1 VDADAAAA
9 MQKKR
14 SSRPPAAAGRGR
26 EPPFSDRGP
35 HPIARARRSRAR
47 DRKLSR
53 PTSTREQKLIHE
65 RSPSAH
71 REALVVVMTDAPFTP
86 GEDVLLELT
95 NRIQAEIASFLRDK
109 EPDATDLP
117 EVTRSKDLGK
127 ADFTVQWS
135 RFCAARKANPVAYVA
150 ELATG
155 LQAKIAADPSSAG
168 LITRCEGVGPY
179 LNLFVDRAR
188 VFKLTMDAVAA
199 SGETYGHTN
208 AAGGK
213 RCIIEHTS
221 SNPNAPLH
229 IGNLRNVIIGAHLAK
244 LQAACGYDVKQA
256 FYVNDLGAQIGLT
269 ALAYSRVY
277 DKIKPYMKIDHWIGA
292 MYAVM
297 NTCQELQ
304 TVGVDPGA
312 VEDACKEGKDAVAKL
327 MEASLASAGGD
338 EKKTKGIAEYFDIY
352 QDLRERFEKM
362 MVVMLEDVRKIE
374 NIKVEAGKL
383 NLAYERQE
391 EWAIKIFRKMVCDC
405 LTGVQ
410 TTLSTY
416 GVQHDQFDYESELGW
431 EGSNDKVL
439 AIMRNSDYFVPQT
452 QKNDKG
458 VPQGAYLDMSSFIAD
473 QGLKTGK
480 GGYQKE
486 YPPLYVLRPDGST
499 LYTYRDIVYSFK
511 KASRSDLILNIICS
525 EQELAQQKVSLGMMM
540 MNPEMKGRQYH
551 LSYDLVKLTTG
562 KMSGRRGRYLLA
574 DDLYDELKTVIT
586 EKMRKKYE
594 DKGEVMSAEEFD
606 AVTHEVS
613 TAAMKYAL
621 LSVSCLTQINF
632 DIAKITDFEDASA
645 PFILYNSTRVA
656 SVVRKF
662 EAKVS
667 EGKLPELPPL
677 AEVDASKLDDDKEW
691 LILMEYVLP
700 FASMIREAGHAKL
713 PEPPQLPQYGC
724 HKVCDFLNTMVRQLS
739 GYYGP
744 QGVRI
749 LPTDSQLETGW
760 DGVAATHARVH
771 LCKAFKQV
779 IDNGLRLLMI
789 EPLERM

>member
-1 VDADAAAA
+1 
-9 MQKKR
+9 
-14 SSRPPAAAGRGR
+14 
-26 EPPFSDRGP
+26 
-35 HPIARARRSRAR
+35 
-47 DRKLSR
+47 
-53 PTSTREQKLIHE
+53 
-65 RSPSAH
+65 
-71 REALVVVMTDAPFTP
+71 MTDQDFTP
-86 GEDVLLELT
+86 GKDVLEELLA
-95 NRIQAEIASFLRDK
+95 RLGAEIGTYISEK

-117 EVTRSKDLGK
+117 MVTRSRDLKK

-135 RFCAARKANPVAYVA
+135 AFAAKRKMNPVAYVQ
-150 ELATG
+150 ELAAG
-155 LQAKIAADPSSAG
+155 LQARIESGGVKG
-168 LITRCEGVGPY
+168 LITRVQGVGPY

-188 VFKLTMDAVAA
+188 VFSLTLRAVSKA
-199 SGETYGHTN
+199 GEKFGHTD

-213 RCIIEHTS
+213 RVIIEHTS

-229 IGNLRNVIIGAHLAK
+229 IGNLRNVMIGAHLAK
-244 LQAACGYDVKQA
+244 MQEACGFNVKQA

-269 ALAYSRVY
+269 ALAYSRIY
-277 DKIKPYMKIDHWIGA
+277 HKIKPYMKIDHWIGA

-304 TVGVDPGA
+304 NVGVDPGA
-312 VEDACKEGKDAVAKL
+312 LEDACASGKEAVEAL
-327 MEASLASAGGD
+327 MAEARAAAAGD
-338 EKKTKGIAEYFDIY
+338 EKKDKGIVEYFDIY
-352 QDLRERFEKM
+352 QDLRERFEAM
-362 MVVMLEDVRKIE
+362 MVVMLEDVRKID

-391 EWAIKIFRKMVCDC
+391 EWAIKIFRKMVVDC

-410 TTLSTY
+410 QTLSTY
-416 GVQHDQFDYESELGW
+416 NVQHDMFDFESELGW

-439 AIMRNSDYFVPQT
+439 EIMKNSDYFVPQT
-452 QKNDKG
+452 QCNEAG

-480 GGYQKE
+480 GGYQKD
-486 YPPLYVLRPDGST
+486 YPPLYILRPDGST

-511 KASRSDLILNIICS
+511 KASQSDLILNIICS

-574 DDLYDELKTVIT
+574 DDLYDELKSVIR
-586 EKMRKKYE
+586 EKMRKKYA
-594 DKGEVMSAEEFD
+594 DSGEEVSDEMFD
-606 AVTHEVS
+606 TVTHEVS

-662 EAKVS
+662 EAKVA
-667 EGKLPELPPL
+667 EGKVPALPPM
-677 AEVDASKLDDDKEW
+677 DKIDMSKLDHDREW
-691 LILMEYVLP
+691 EILMEFVLP
-700 FASMIREAGHAKL
+700 FAGMIREGASPKL
-713 PEPPQLPQYGC
+713 PEPPALPSYGT
-724 HKVCDFLNTMVRQLS
+724 HKVCDFLNAMVRALS

-749 LPTDSQLETGW
+749 LPTDSQLESGW
-760 DGVAATHARVH
+760 DGADATHARVH

>member
-1 VDADAAAA
+1 MAADA
-9 MQKKR
+9 
-14 SSRPPAAAGRGR
+14 P
-26 EPPFSDRGP
+26 
-35 HPIARARRSRAR
+35 
-47 DRKLSR
+47 L
-53 PTSTREQKLIHE
+53 
-65 RSPSAH
+65 
-71 REALVVVMTDAPFTP
+71 TP
-86 GEDVLLELT
+86 GEDPLLELMD
-95 NRIQAEIASFLRDK
+95 RLGAEIGAFIAEK
-109 EPDATDLP
+109 EPDAADLP
-117 EVTRSKDLGK
+117 KVSRSRDLSK

-135 RFCAARKANPVAYVA
+135 QFCAKRKVNPVAYVSD
-150 ELATG
+150 LASG
-155 LQAKIAADPSSAG
+155 LQGKIESGDMKG
-168 LITRCEGVGPY
+168 LIVKVAGVGPY

-188 VFKLTMDAVAA
+188 VFRLTLDAVA
-199 SGETYGHTN
+199 SRGNKFGHTN

-213 RCIIEHTS
+213 RVIIEHTS

-229 IGNLRNVIIGAHLAK
+229 IGNLRNVMIGAHLAK
-244 LQAACGYDVKQA
+244 MQAACGWDVTQA

-312 VEDACKEGKDAVAKL
+312 LEDACAAGKEAVEAL
-327 MEASLASAGGD
+327 QAASLAAAAGD
-338 EKKTKGIAEYFDIY
+338 EKKVKGIEEYFDIY
-352 QDLRERFEKM
+352 QDLRERFEPM
-362 MVVMLEDVRKIE
+362 MVVILEDVRKVGD
-374 NIKVEAGKL
+374 IKTEAGKL

-391 EWAIKIFRKMVCDC
+391 EWAIKIFRKMVVDC

-410 TTLSTY
+410 QTLSTY
-416 GVQHDQFDYESELGW
+416 GVQHDRFDFESELGW

-439 AIMRNSDYFVPQT
+439 EIMKNSDYYVPQT
-452 QKNDKG
+452 QCNDKG
-458 VPQGAYLDMSSFIAD
+458 VPQGAYLDMSGFIAD

-511 KASRSDLILNIICS
+511 KAASSDLILNIICS

-574 DDLYDELKTVIT
+574 DDLYDDLKAVIR
-586 EKMRKKYE
+586 EKMAAKFKE
-594 DKGEVMSAEEFD
+594 KGEDVSPELFEQ
-606 AVTHEVS
+606 VTHEVS

-621 LSVSCLTQINF
+621 LSVGCLTQINF

-662 EAKVS
+662 EAKVGD
-667 EGKLPELPPL
+667 GKVPALPSL
-677 AEVDASKLDDDKEW
+677 AECDTAQLSDGKEW
-691 LILMEYVLP
+691 EILMEYVLP
-700 FASMIREAGHAKL
+700 FASMIRDGASPKL
-713 PEPPQLPQYGC
+713 PEPPALPQYGT
-724 HKVCDFLNTMVRQLS
+724 HKVCEFLNGMVRALS

-744 QGVRI
+744 NGVRI
-749 LPTDSQLETGW
+749 LPTDSQLEDGTW
-760 DGVAATHARVH
+760 DGAQAMHARVH

>member
-1 VDADAAAA
+1 MAVGRRVSAELAAAA
-9 MQKKR
+9 IHLKADLVR
-14 SSRPPAAAGRGR
+14 RFRTLSIDRGR
-26 EPPFSDRGP
+26 T
-35 HPIARARRSRAR
+35 HPRWCNSN
-47 DRKLSR
+47 SEG
-53 PTSTREQKLIHE
+53 RERHG
-65 RSPSAH
+65 RVTFTMA
-71 REALVVVMTDAPFTP
+71 ADAPLTA
-86 GEDVLLELT
+86 GEDPLLELME
-95 NRIQAEIASFLRDK
+95 RLGSEIGSYIREK

-117 EVTRSKDLGK
+117 KVGRSRDLAK

-135 RFCAARKANPVAYVA
+135 QFCAKRKVNPVAYVS
-150 ELATG
+150 ELAAG
-155 LQAKIAADPSSAG
+155 LQAKIEAGEMPG
-168 LITRCEGVGPY
+168 LIVKVAGVGPY

-188 VFKLTMDAVAA
+188 VFRLALEAVASRGDKFA
-199 SGETYGHTN
+199 HTH

-213 RCIIEHTS
+213 RVIIEHTS

-229 IGNLRNVIIGAHLAK
+229 IGNLRNVMIGAHLAHMQK
-244 LQAACGYDVKQA
+244 ACGFDVKQA

-269 ALAYSRVY
+269 ALAYSRIY

-304 TVGVDPGA
+304 QVGVNPGDL
-312 VEDACKEGKDAVAKL
+312 EDACVAGKEAVEKL
-327 MEASLASAGGD
+327 MAASLAAVAGD
-338 EKKTKGIAEYFDIY
+338 EKKEKGVAEYFDIY
-352 QDLRERFEKM
+352 QDLRERFEQM
-362 MVVMLEDVRKIE
+362 MVVMLADVRKVD
-374 NIKVEAGKL
+374 NIKLEAGKL

-391 EWAIKIFRKMVCDC
+391 EWAIKIFRKMVVDC

-410 TTLSTY
+410 QTLSTY
-416 GVQHDQFDYESELGW
+416 GVQHDRFDFESELGW

-439 AIMRNSDYFVPQT
+439 EIMKNSDYYVPQT
-452 QKNDKG
+452 QCNEKG
-458 VPQGAYLDMSSFIAD
+458 VPQGAYLDMAGFIAD
-473 QGLKTGK
+473 QGYKMGK
-480 GGYQKE
+480 GGYQKD

-511 KASRSDLILNIICS
+511 KAKDSDLILNIICS

-574 DDLYDELKTVIT
+574 DDLYEELKTVIRD
-586 EKMRKKYE
+586 KMSAKFKE
-594 DKGEVMSAEEFD
+594 KGEEVSPEFFD
-606 AVTHEVS
+606 QVTHEVS

-662 EAKVS
+662 EGKVG
-667 EGKLPELPPL
+667 EGKVPALPAL
-677 AEVDASKLDDDKEW
+677 ADVDTKTLSDDKEW
-691 LILMEYVLP
+691 SILMEFVLP
-700 FASMIREAGHAKL
+700 FASMIRDGAMPKL
-713 PEPPQLPQYGC
+713 PEPPALPSYGT
-724 HKVCDFLNTMVRQLS
+724 HKVCEFLNAMVRALS

-749 LPTDSQLETGW
+749 LPTDAQLEGGEW
-760 DGVAATHARVH
+760 GGAAAMHARVQ